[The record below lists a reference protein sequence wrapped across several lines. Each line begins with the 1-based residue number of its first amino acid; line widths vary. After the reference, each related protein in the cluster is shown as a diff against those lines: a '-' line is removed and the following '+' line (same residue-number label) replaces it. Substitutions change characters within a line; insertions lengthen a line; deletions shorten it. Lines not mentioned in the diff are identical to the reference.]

1 MIRGSPCKSN
11 TRNTGKEGNMDHH
24 KSTTGPQVLQAADRS
39 TRVTKGSP
47 QSPCNYSEP
56 QPQLIGVAGAE
67 GVLAARCTAAAGRG
81 PSEASN
87 GRLCS
92 PSGVSHRSL
101 WSWTPAPKSCLER
114 QPEITMQV
122 IQGAAQGEPAYR

>member
-39 TRVTKGSP
+39 TRVTTGSP

-92 PSGVSHRSL
+92 PSGVSHRSSDSGPEEL
-101 WSWTPAPKSCLER
+101 FGEAARDNDAGNTGSCA
-114 QPEITMQV
+114 
-122 IQGAAQGEPAYR
+122 G